1 MKGEGEMPIITKIS
15 AQKNNTERFNLFIDE
30 KYAFSVD
37 ADVLARFQLSKGKE
51 LSALDLT
58 EIEYQ
63 DDIRKGVN
71 SAIQFLSFRMRSGKE
86 VRDYLKKS
94 ELDEAIIQEVIHKLF
109 ERNYLNDLEFAKAY
123 VRTQMNTTKKGPVIL
138 KQELQAKGINVHEIE
153 LALEEYSNDLQV
165 ENAMA
170 LAVKTIKQNRKLA
183 EKMVQQKMEQVLVRK
198 GFMHHTINIVLEEA
212 AYEKGEDEQWEAI
225 MEQGRKVH
233 RRFQKFEGF
242 EYAQKMK
249 QALYRKGFPI
259 ELIERFIEE
268 NAQEDDREI
277 D

>member
-1 MKGEGEMPIITKIS
+1 MPIITKIS
-15 AQKNNTERFNLFIDE
+15 AQKTNTERFNLFIDE

-71 SAIQFLSFRMRSGKE
+71 SAIQFLSFRMRSEKE

-109 ERNYLNDLEFAKAY
+109 KRNYLNDLEFAKAY
-123 VRTQMNTTKKGPVIL
+123 VRTQMNTAKKGPVIL

-153 LALEEYSNDLQV
+153 LALEEYSNELQV

-225 MEQGRKVH
+225 MEQGRKAH

-268 NAQEDDREI
+268 NAQVDDREV